1 MANNNFISGYQA
13 FKGAKTSPLAIGSNS
28 LMQPVQFLPDKD
40 KTLAFTMSV
49 MNYIES
55 QGQMQ
60 LQRNLNW
67 MSKNYNLANNVIDKT
82 DYVRD
87 AENEYAQLIDHMSRQ
102 GETAMEIKSYLFT
115 KLVVDI
121 LTNEYSKRSSSIMF
135 KCNDERTYNEMVTEK
150 GAEVEQSLLQQITI
164 RQANKMMEMGLSPE
178 SEQGQQMMDP
188 STIKS
193 LPAIQEYYTKD
204 YKSMYQQWAEIQKK
218 NDDDRFYMRE
228 QERLAFRDSLIVDR
242 AFWEFQMFDN
252 DYRLRK
258 RNPKQVFYRKSPN
271 ERWVSNG
278 QWAGIVDKMTI
289 ADVVD
294 NYGHMMTDEQLVSL
308 NILFP
313 LQGVGYALDGKS
325 PDQYY
330 DSTQSWEWN
339 RTGPG
344 LGLRQYMA
352 MKAIQPF
359 GNSTTNFFG
368 GDITNALFADDE
380 DMIDANTNMYV
391 RVCTMYWKTQRK
403 VGALTKITEDGPV
416 PIRDYVTEE
425 YKITDKPIY
434 NTVLYKEKTKES
446 LVYGEHI
453 DWTWMNEVW
462 AGIKIGPSIPTY
474 GVSSTTGFT
483 PMYIGLNG
491 GKPGRLPFQ
500 FKGDDELYGCKLPVE
515 GCVFSDYNS
524 HSRSVV
530 DTLKPYQIGFNM
542 AMNQAVDLMVDEL
555 GVIITFDPN
564 ALPKHSLGDD
574 WGPDNFPKAWAFAKD
589 HGVIPFN
596 TAIASTEVPVN
607 PNHFQKIDAS
617 QTERLMGRI
626 NLANQ
631 FKQMGMDAMGLNA
644 QRVGTPIDQD
654 QTATGVHQ
662 AVAASHSSTEH
673 LYTQFDELMVRVH
686 QQRTNLAQY
695 YNSNNPSVRLQ
706 YTTGDGMKQWFEIT
720 GTELMGREFGVSCQ
734 SDSRTRYILNEMR
747 QILLTNN
754 TTGANMGEILTL
766 VEADNIP
773 EVKSIIKGIQN
784 RQENEK
790 NQQMGQ
796 EQQMHEQELEQAE
809 KHHME
814 DQQFQAEQ
822 KDLDRKSNEYI
833 AEIRASVATG
843 AVDLN
848 KNQQTDYLDTLQVLQ
863 GQQQHQDKIN
873 LEREKHITDTGL
885 KKQELGIR
893 QQEISAE
900 NSRTHAMLKVDRVND
915 RVKSKKKDK
924 AK

>member
-1 MANNNFISGYQA
+1 MAVQAGLISGYDA
-13 FKGAKTSPLAIGSNS
+13 FNGAVASPQSIGWSS

-40 KTLAFTMSV
+40 KTLDYIILT
-49 MNYIES
+49 MNYIDS

-67 MSKNYNLANNVIDKT
+67 MSKNYNLANNVIDKS
-82 DYVRD
+82 DYIRD
-87 AENEYAQLIDHMSRQ
+87 PENEYAQLIDHMSRQ

-115 KLVVDI
+115 KLIIDI
-121 LTNEYSKRSSSIMF
+121 LTNEYSKRSTSIIF
-135 KCNDERTYNEMVTEK
+135 KQNDDKSYNEMIEEK
-150 GAEVEQSLLQQITI
+150 TGDIEQSLLAQLTI
-164 RQANKMMEMGLSPE
+164 RQANKMLEMGLSPDSDE
-178 SEQGQQMMDP
+178 GKQMLDP
-188 STIKS
+188 NTIKS
-193 LPAIQEYYTKD
+193 LPQIQEFYTKN
-204 YKSMYQQWAEIQKK
+204 YRSMYQQWAEIQKK
-218 NDDDRFYMRE
+218 NDDDKFYMRE
-228 QERLAFRDSLIVDR
+228 QERMAFRDSLIADR

-252 DYRLRK
+252 DYRVRK

-271 ERWVSNG
+271 EKWVSNG
-278 QWAGIVDKMTI
+278 QWVGIVDKMTI
-289 ADVVD
+289 SDVID
-294 NYGHMMTDEQLVSL
+294 NYGHMMTAEQLESL
-308 NILFP
+308 NVLFP
-313 LQGVGYALDGKS
+313 IQGIGYALDGTMQ
-325 PDQYY
+325 DNYY
-330 DSTQSWEWN
+330 DKTQSWEWN

-344 LGLRQYMA
+344 LAMRQYMT
-352 MKAIQPF
+352 MKGLQG
-359 GNSTTNFFG
+359 GNNVGLG
-368 GDITNALFADDE
+368 GDITNLLFADDE

-391 RVCTMYWKTQRK
+391 RACTMYWKTQRK
-403 VGALTKITEDGPV
+403 IGLLTKIDEGPV
-416 PIRDYVTEE
+416 PIREYVTED

-446 LVYGEHI
+446 LIWGEHI
-453 DWTWMNEVW
+453 DWTWINEVW
-462 AGIKIGPSIPTY
+462 GGIKLGPSIPMY
-474 GVSSTTGFT
+474 GWTNNTGFT
-483 PMYIGLNG
+483 PMYLGLNG

-500 FKGDDELYGCKLPVE
+500 FKGDEEIYGCKLPVE
-515 GCVFSDYNS
+515 GCIFSDYNS

-564 ALPKHSLGDD
+564 ALPKHSLGED

-631 FKQMGMDAMGLNA
+631 FKSMGMDAMGLNA

-654 QTATGVHQ
+654 QTATQVHQ
-662 AVAASHSSTEH
+662 AVAASYSSTEH

-706 YTTGDGMKQWFEIT
+706 YTTGDGMKQWFTIN
-720 GTELMGREFGVSCQ
+720 GTELMGRDFGVSCQ
-734 SDSRTRYILNEMR
+734 SDPRSRYVLQEMK

-754 TTGANMGEILTL
+754 TTGANMSEILSL
-766 VEADNIP
+766 VEADNLP

-784 RQENEK
+784 RQEQERV
-790 NQQMGQ
+790 QGMQQ
-796 EQQMHEQELEQAE
+796 EQTQHEQELAQAE

-814 DQQFQAEQ
+814 DQQFQAAEQ
-822 KDLDRKSNEYI
+822 EKDRLKDIYVAEINASGRAATSKTPEDAEQAYNDELDRINEQSNFQEQLNLDRQKHVADTGI
-833 AEIRASVATG
+833 EKEKLDVQRQKIEAENLRS
-843 AVDLN
+843 
-848 KNQQTDYLDTLQVLQ
+848 QQELQVS
-863 GQQQHQDKIN
+863 KIN
-873 LEREKHITDTGL
+873 E
-885 KKQELGIR
+885 
-893 QQEISAE
+893 
-900 NSRTHAMLKVDRVND
+900 
-915 RVKSKKKDK
+915 KKKEK
-924 AK
+924 AKKK